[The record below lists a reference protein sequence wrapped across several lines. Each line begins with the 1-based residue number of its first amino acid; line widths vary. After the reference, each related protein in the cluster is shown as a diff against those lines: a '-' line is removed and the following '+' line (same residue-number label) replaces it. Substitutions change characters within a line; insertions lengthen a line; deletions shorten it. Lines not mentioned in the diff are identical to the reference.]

1 MMSLLNQYNT
11 GRTLDLNLVLV
22 LEKHALEC
30 HLLGFSYFS
39 SLVRFHVQFSC
50 NFYSKMDGW
59 FQIPSEKVLEDFFAN
74 FWSYFVVKFLHFLKE
89 SKYFSLY
96 LSYTMKPRKS
106 RKRLKKC
113 TLEIEGF
120 QSVINPWN
128 NLQTCHLN
136 T

>member
-1 MMSLLNQYNT
+1 MQYRVDNT

-74 FWSYFVVKFLHFLKE
+74 FWSYFVVKSLHFLKE
-89 SKYFSLY
+89 SKYFSLSFLHY
-96 LSYTMKPRKS
+96 ETKKS

-113 TLEIEGF
+113 TPEIEGF
-120 QSVINPWN
+120 QSVILPWN
-128 NLQTCHLN
+128 NLQTFNLN
-136 T
+136 M